1 MPVFP
6 FHTWQPDTYTE
17 APTAGTMLLSGIML
31 KMGIYGII
39 RWLIPVAPLGFDAW
53 GEIALI
59 LSVIG
64 IVYASIIA
72 FTQND
77 VKRLIAYSSI
87 AHVGLISAGIFAWN
101 MQGLQGAM
109 IQMLN
114 HGINVVGMFFIAD
127 ILIRRLNTRDMTQMG
142 GIAKPAPILAIT
154 FLTVLLGTVA
164 LPLTNGF
171 VGEFLLLMGVYNYN
185 IWLAAISGLTIIFG
199 AVYLL
204 RMYQK
209 VMLGPV
215 NSSTAIFEDLNG
227 TEKSVLLIISL
238 LVILIGVY
246 PQPILH
252 ISEAAVINLLDQ
264 VNQKILVK

>member
-1 MPVFP
+1 
-6 FHTWQPDTYTE
+6 
-17 APTAGTMLLSGIML
+17 
-31 KMGIYGII
+31 
-39 RWLIPVAPLGFDAW
+39 
-53 GEIALI
+53 
-59 LSVIG
+59 
-64 IVYASIIA
+64 
-72 FTQND
+72 
-77 VKRLIAYSSI
+77 
-87 AHVGLISAGIFAWN
+87 
-101 MQGLQGAM
+101 
-109 IQMLN
+109 
-114 HGINVVGMFFIAD
+114 
-127 ILIRRLNTRDMTQMG
+127 
-142 GIAKPAPILAIT
+142 
-154 FLTVLLGTVA
+154 
-164 LPLTNGF
+164 
-171 VGEFLLLMGVYNYN
+171 MGVYNYN

-199 AVYLL
+199 AVYML